1 MSRLTG
7 DRNSQQQNNQ
17 NQQIVQPI
25 HNQQQALHTAR
36 NPATTPQQQQQQ
48 QVVALPPSGSFIII
62 NSNSNSLNANDGL
75 LRTPSNVV
83 NTIQNSI
90 CYSTP
95 PSSSSSSLV
104 SQQNLLSNAPS
115 VGSQSTPTS
124 HLDPTSPI
132 AKKRLKLEVAD
143 NSSSC
148 GSNNTTEDLS
158 ALKSRILKHKLL
170 RLEGLKLK

>member
-36 NPATTPQQQQQQ
+36 NPTATPQQQQQQ

-62 NSNSNSLNANDGL
+62 NSNINSLNANDGL

-95 PSSSSSSLV
+95 PAQSSV

-115 VGSQSTPTS
+115 VGLQSTPIS

-132 AKKRLKLEVAD
+132 AKKRLKLEIAD
-143 NSSSC
+143 SSSSC
-148 GSNNTTEDLS
+148 GSNTTTEDL
-158 ALKSRILKHKLL
+158 AAIKSRTLKHKLL
-170 RLEGLKLK
+170 RFEGLKLK